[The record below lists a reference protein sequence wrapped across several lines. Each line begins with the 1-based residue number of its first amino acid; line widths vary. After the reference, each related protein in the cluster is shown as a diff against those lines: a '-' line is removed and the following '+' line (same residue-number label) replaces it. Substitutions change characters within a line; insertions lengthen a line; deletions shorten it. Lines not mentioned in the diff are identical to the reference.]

1 MTDPTSLGVIDEFVV
16 IFTRYI
22 DSGFGLLGGEVQYLT
37 AILIG
42 IDITLAGLYWAMG
55 SDSSVIGK
63 FLKKV
68 MYVGVFALIITNF
81 SGLANIVFSS
91 FGGLGLK
98 ATATTMTAE
107 DLLRPGFI
115 ANTGF
120 TAAHPI
126 LTQIGELTGPV
137 KFFHNIVLIVA
148 LFLAWIITMFAFF
161 FIAIQLFVTILE
173 FKLTTLAGFILIPFA
188 LWNKTS
194 FLAEKVLGNVVASGI
209 KLMVLAIIVGIGST
223 IFGDITS
230 AFTPP
235 VDNPDMVVPITL
247 KDAASIMLG
256 SMALLALGIFGP
268 GIATGLVS
276 GAPQLG
282 AGAAVGTMAAVG
294 AGALAGGAAAGAG
307 IKGIAKGAAGSIKAG
322 ASMAG
327 GSKVAFTLGKMG
339 SGAGGIKG
347 AAAGM
352 SAVAQ
357 AGVMS
362 VAKAGGRKALAA
374 GGAVSTAHGNGMRG
388 GMRALTKGIKAPS
401 KAAPKAD
408 AANGGSGSKSPNWA
422 KKVHRQQKTRH
433 ATRAASHAIRSSDS
447 GGGGNGPSLNPDG

>member
-1 MTDPTSLGVIDEFVV
+1 MADPTSLGVIDEFVV
-16 IFTRYI
+16 TFTSYI

-55 SDSSVIGK
+55 SDNSVIGK

-81 SGLANIVFSS
+81 SGLANIVFNS

-98 ATATTMTAE
+98 ATATTMTAD

-120 TAAHPI
+120 QAAHPI

-209 KLMVLAIIVGIGST
+209 KLMVLAIIIGIGST

-230 AFTPP
+230 AFAPP
-235 VDNPDMVVPITL
+235 ASAPDTVVPITL

-294 AGALAGGAAAGAG
+294 AGALAGGAVAGAG
-307 IKGIAKGAAGSIKAG
+307 IKGIGKGAAASVKAG

-327 GSKVAFTLGKMG
+327 GSKVAFTLGSMSQG
-339 SGAGGIKG
+339 GGIKG
-347 AAAGM
+347 AAAGVG
-352 SAVAQ
+352 AVAQ

-362 VAKAGGRKALAA
+362 VAKVGGRKALAA

-388 GMRALTKGIKAPS
+388 GMAALSKGMKAPR
-401 KAAPKAD
+401 KD
-408 AANGGSGSKSPNWA
+408 GGGGSGAGETGKGPNWA
-422 KKVHRQQKTRH
+422 KKVHRQQQTRH
-433 ATRAASHAIRSSDS
+433 ATRTATNALRGGD
-447 GGGGNGPSLNPDG
+447 GGGSGSGPSLNPDA

>member
-1 MTDPTSLGVIDEFVV
+1 MADPTSLGVIDEFVV
-16 IFTRYI
+16 TFTRYI

-42 IDITLAGLYWAMG
+42 IDITLVGLYWAMG

-81 SGLANIVFSS
+81 SGLANIVFDS

-98 ATATTMTAE
+98 ATSTTLTAD

-115 ANTGF
+115 ADTGF
-120 TAAHPI
+120 RAAHPI

-209 KLMVLAIIVGIGST
+209 KLMVLAIIIGIGSN

-235 VDNPDMVVPITL
+235 ADNPDMVVPIRL

-294 AGALAGGAAAGAG
+294 AGALAGGAVAGAG
-307 IKGIAKGAAGSIKAG
+307 MKGLVKGGAASVKAG

-327 GSKVAFTLGKMG
+327 GTKMAFALGNISQG
-339 SGAGGIKG
+339 GGIKG
-347 AAAGM
+347 AAAGLG
-352 SAVAQ
+352 AVAQ

-362 VAKAGGRKALAA
+362 VVKSGARKVVGA
-374 GGAVSTAHGNGMRG
+374 GGAISTAYGNGQRG
-388 GMRALTKGIKAPS
+388 GMQALSTGLKR
-401 KAAPKAD
+401 APKAD
-408 AANGGSGSKSPNWA
+408 ALGGGSGDGEGPNWA
-422 KKVHRQQKTRH
+422 KKAHRQQQTRH
-433 ATRAASHAIRSSDS
+433 ATRAASHAIRNSDN
-447 GGGGNGPSLNPDG
+447 GGGGNGPSLNPDA

>member
-1 MTDPTSLGVIDEFVV
+1 MADPTSLGVIDEFVV
-16 IFTRYI
+16 TFTSYI

-55 SDSSVIGK
+55 SDNSVIGK

-81 SGLANIVFSS
+81 SGLANIVFNS
-91 FGGLGLK
+91 FGGLGLQ
-98 ATATTMTAE
+98 ATATSLTAD

-120 TAAHPI
+120 QAAHPI

-209 KLMVLAIIVGIGST
+209 KLMVLAIIIGIGST

-230 AFTPP
+230 AFAPP
-235 VDNPDMVVPITL
+235 ASDPDMIVPITL

-282 AGAAVGTMAAVG
+282 AGAAVGTMAAIG
-294 AGALAGGAAAGAG
+294 AGALAGGAVAGAG
-307 IKGIAKGAAGSIKAG
+307 IKGVGKGAAASVKAG

-327 GSKVAFTLGKMG
+327 GSKVAFTLGSMSQG
-339 SGAGGIKG
+339 GGIKG
-347 AAAGM
+347 AAAGIG
-352 SAVAQ
+352 AVAQ

-388 GMRALTKGIKAPS
+388 GMRALSKGMKSPTAGS
-401 KAAPKAD
+401 AKD
-408 AANGGSGSKSPNWA
+408 AGAGGGNGKGPNWA
-422 KKVHRQQKTRH
+422 KKVHRQQQTRH
-433 ATRAASHAIRSSDS
+433 ATRTATNALRGGD
-447 GGGGNGPSLNPDG
+447 GGGSGSGPSLNPDA

>member
-1 MTDPTSLGVIDEFVV
+1 MADPTSLGVIDEFVV
-16 IFTRYI
+16 TFTSYI

-55 SDSSVIGK
+55 SDNSVIGK

-68 MYVGVFALIITNF
+68 MYVGFFALIITNF
-81 SGLANIVFSS
+81 SGLANIVFNS

-98 ATATTMTAE
+98 ATATTMTAD

-126 LTQIGELTGPV
+126 LLQIGELTGPV

-209 KLMVLAIIVGIGST
+209 KLMVLAIIIGIGST

-230 AFTPP
+230 AFAPP
-235 VDNPDMVVPITL
+235 ASDPDMIVPITL

-282 AGAAVGTMAAVG
+282 AGAAVGTMAAIG
-294 AGALAGGAAAGAG
+294 AGALAGGAVAGAG
-307 IKGIAKGAAGSIKAG
+307 IKGVGKGAAASVKAG

-327 GSKVAFTLGKMG
+327 GSKVAFTLGSMSQG
-339 SGAGGIKG
+339 GGIKG
-347 AAAGM
+347 AAAGIG
-352 SAVAQ
+352 AVAQ

-388 GMRALTKGIKAPS
+388 GMRALSKGMKSPTAGS
-401 KAAPKAD
+401 AKD
-408 AANGGSGSKSPNWA
+408 AGAGGGNGKGPNWA
-422 KKVHRQQKTRH
+422 KKVHRQQQTRH
-433 ATRAASHAIRSSDS
+433 ATRTATNALRGGD
-447 GGGGNGPSLNPDG
+447 GGGSGSGPSLNPDA

>member
-230 AFTPP
+230 AFAPP
-235 VDNPDMVVPITL
+235 IDNPDMVVPITL

-294 AGALAGGAAAGAG
+294 AGALAGGAIAGAG
-307 IKGIAKGAAGSIKAG
+307 IKGVAKGGAASIKAG

-327 GSKVAFTLGKMG
+327 GSKLAFTLGKMG

-347 AAAGM
+347 AAAGVA
-352 SAVAQ
+352 AVAQ

-362 VAKAGGRKALAA
+362 VAKAGAGKALEA
-374 GGAVSTAHGNGMRG
+374 GGAISAAHTNGMRG
-388 GMRALTKGIKAPS
+388 SMHALSKGMKRM
-401 KAAPKAD
+401 PKAD
-408 AANGGSGSKSPNWA
+408 PAGGGGDGKGPNWA

-447 GGGGNGPSLNPDG
+447 GGGGNGPALNPDG

>member
-1 MTDPTSLGVIDEFVV
+1 MADPTSLGVIDEFVV
-16 IFTRYI
+16 TFTSYI

-55 SDSSVIGK
+55 SDNSVIGK

-81 SGLANIVFSS
+81 SGLANIVFNS
-91 FGGLGLK
+91 FGGLGLQ
-98 ATATTMTAE
+98 ATATSLTPD

-120 TAAHPI
+120 QAAHPI
-126 LTQIGELTGPV
+126 LTHMGELTGPV

-209 KLMVLAIIVGIGST
+209 KLMVLAIIIGIGST
-223 IFGDITS
+223 IFGE
-230 AFTPP
+230 FTAGFTGEPTIE
-235 VDNPDMVVPITL
+235 DAMAIITL

-294 AGALAGGAAAGAG
+294 AGALAGGAVAGAG
-307 IKGIAKGAAGSIKAG
+307 IKGLGKGAAASVKAG

-327 GSKVAFTLGKMG
+327 GTRLAFTMG
-339 SGAGGIKG
+339 SISQGGGIKG
-347 AAAGM
+347 AAAGVG
-352 SAVAQ
+352 AVAQ

-362 VAKAGGRKALAA
+362 VAKAGGRKVLAA

-388 GMRALTKGIKAPS
+388 GMAALSKGMKAPR
-401 KAAPKAD
+401 KDGGGAA
-408 AANGGSGSKSPNWA
+408 SGDTGKGPNWA
-422 KKVHRQQKTRH
+422 KKVHRQQQTRH
-433 ATRAASHAIRSSDS
+433 ATRTATNALRGGD
-447 GGGGNGPSLNPDG
+447 GGGSGSGPSLNPDA

>member
-1 MTDPTSLGVIDEFVV
+1 MADPKDIGVIDDFVAT
-16 IFTRYI
+16 FSTYI

-37 AILIG
+37 AIIIG

-55 SDSSVIGK
+55 SDTSVVGK

-81 SGLANIVFSS
+81 SYLAGIIFES

-98 ATATTMTAE
+98 ATTTTLTTG
-107 DLLRPGFI
+107 DLMRPGFI

-120 TAAHPI
+120 EAAHPI
-126 LTQIGELTGPV
+126 IGQIGELTGPV
-137 KFFHNIVLIVA
+137 KFFHNIVLIVS

-161 FIAIQLFVTILE
+161 FLAIQLFVTILE

-194 FLAEKVLGNVVASGI
+194 FLAEKVLGNVVASGV
-209 KLMVLAIIVGIGST
+209 KLMVLAIIVGIGTT

-230 AFTPP
+230 AFAPP
-235 VDNPDMVVPITL
+235 ADNPSAIVPIGL
-247 KDAASIMLG
+247 KESMSIILG
-256 SMALLALGIFGP
+256 SMAMLALGIFGP

-294 AGALAGGAAAGAG
+294 AGALAGGAVA
-307 IKGIAKGAAGSIKAG
+307 GAAGKAGIQAATSSVKAG

-327 GSKVAFTLGKMG
+327 GSKVAFALGKMG
-339 SGAGGIKG
+339 SGRGGVKG
-347 AAAGM
+347 TAAGM
-352 SAVAQ
+352 AAVAQ

-362 VAKAGGRKALAA
+362 VAKKGAAAVTSA
-374 GGAVSTAHGNGMRG
+374 GGAVSTAHSSGMRG
-388 GMRALTKGIKAPS
+388 GMYALSKGMKPATVEGPT
-401 KAAPKAD
+401 
-408 AANGGSGSKSPNWA
+408 GGGKGQPDWA
-422 KKVHRQQKTRH
+422 KKLKHKQRTHNAGRH
-433 ATRAASHAIRSSDS
+433 AAHSMSRS
-447 GGGGNGPSLNPDG
+447 GGGSSQGPSLNPDG

>member
-1 MTDPTSLGVIDEFVV
+1 
-16 IFTRYI
+16 
-22 DSGFGLLGGEVQYLT
+22 
-37 AILIG
+37 
-42 IDITLAGLYWAMG
+42 MG
-55 SDSSVIGK
+55 SDNSVIGK

-81 SGLANIVFSS
+81 SGLANIVFNS
-91 FGGLGLK
+91 FGGLGLQ
-98 ATATTMTAE
+98 ATATSLTAD

-120 TAAHPI
+120 QAAHPI

-173 FKLTTLAGFILIPFA
+173 FKLTTLAGFFLIPFA

-209 KLMVLAIIVGIGST
+209 KLMVLAIIIGIGST

-230 AFTPP
+230 AFAPP
-235 VDNPDMVVPITL
+235 ASDPDMIVPITL

-294 AGALAGGAAAGAG
+294 AGALAGGAIAGAG
-307 IKGIAKGAAGSIKAG
+307 IRGVGKGAAASVKAG

-327 GSKVAFTLGKMG
+327 GSKVAFTLGSMSQG
-339 SGAGGIKG
+339 GGIKG
-347 AAAGM
+347 AAAGVG
-352 SAVAQ
+352 AVAQ
-357 AGVMS
+357 GGVMS
-362 VAKAGGRKALAA
+362 VARAGGRKVLAA
-374 GGAVSTAHGNGMRG
+374 GGGVTTAHGNGMRG
-388 GMRALTKGIKAPS
+388 GMAALSKGMKAPR
-401 KAAPKAD
+401 KH
-408 AANGGSGSKSPNWA
+408 GGGTASGETGKGPDWA
-422 KKVHRQQKTRH
+422 KKVHRQRQTRH
-433 ATRAASHAIRSSDS
+433 AARTATNALRGGD
-447 GGGGNGPSLNPDG
+447 GGGSGSGPSLNPDA

>member
-1 MTDPTSLGVIDEFVV
+1 MADPTSLGVIDEFVV
-16 IFTRYI
+16 TFTSYI

-55 SDSSVIGK
+55 PDNSVIGK

-81 SGLANIVFSS
+81 SGLANIVFNS

-98 ATATTMTAE
+98 ATATTMTAD

-120 TAAHPI
+120 QAAHPI

-209 KLMVLAIIVGIGST
+209 KLMVLAIIIGIGST

-230 AFTPP
+230 AFAPP
-235 VDNPDMVVPITL
+235 ASAPDTVVPITL

-294 AGALAGGAAAGAG
+294 AGALAGGAVAGAG
-307 IKGIAKGAAGSIKAG
+307 IKGIGKGAAASVKAG

-327 GSKVAFTLGKMG
+327 GSKVAFTLGSMSQG
-339 SGAGGIKG
+339 GGIKG
-347 AAAGM
+347 AAAGVG
-352 SAVAQ
+352 AVAQ

-362 VAKAGGRKALAA
+362 VAKAGGRKAFAA
-374 GGAVSTAHGNGMRG
+374 SGAVSTAHGNGMRG
-388 GMRALTKGIKAPS
+388 GMAALSKGMKAPR
-401 KAAPKAD
+401 KD
-408 AANGGSGSKSPNWA
+408 GGGGSGSGETGKGPNWA
-422 KKVHRQQKTRH
+422 KKVHRQQQTRH
-433 ATRAASHAIRSSDS
+433 ATRTATNALRGGD
-447 GGGGNGPSLNPDG
+447 GGGSGSGPSLNPDA

>member
-1 MTDPTSLGVIDEFVV
+1 MADPKSLGVIDEFVAT
-16 IFTRYI
+16 FSTYI
-22 DSGFGLLGGEVQYLT
+22 DSGFGLLGSEVHYLT

-42 IDITLAGLYWAMG
+42 IDITLVGLYWAMG

-68 MYVGVFALIITNF
+68 MYVGVFALIINNF
-81 SGLANIVFSS
+81 SSLSNIVFNS

-98 ATATTMTAE
+98 ATATSLTAA

-120 TAAHPI
+120 QAAHPI
-126 LTQIGELTGPV
+126 LAQIGELTGPV
-137 KFFHNIVLIVA
+137 KFFHNIVLIGA
-148 LFLAWIITMFAFF
+148 LALAWVITMFAFF
-161 FIAIQLFVTILE
+161 FLAIQLFVTILE

-209 KLMVLAIIVGIGST
+209 KLMVLAIIIGIGST

-230 AFTPP
+230 AFQPP
-235 VDNPDMVVPITL
+235 ASDPTATVAITL

-294 AGALAGGAAAGAG
+294 AGALAGGAVAGAG
-307 IKGIAKGAAGSIKAG
+307 IKGVAKGAAGSIKAG

-327 GSKVAFTLGKMG
+327 GTKIAFALGNMSRG
-339 SGAGGIKG
+339 GGIKG
-347 AAAGM
+347 AAAGVG
-352 SAVAQ
+352 AVAQ

-362 VAKAGGRKALAA
+362 VAKAGAA
-374 GGAVSTAHGNGMRG
+374 KVAGAGSAVSTAHTNGMRG
-388 GMRALTKGIKAPS
+388 GMHALSKGMKRV
-401 KAAPKAD
+401 PKAEATACGD
-408 AANGGSGSKSPNWA
+408 GKGPNWA
-422 KKVHRQQKTRH
+422 KKVHSQQNRRH

>member
-1 MTDPTSLGVIDEFVV
+1 MADPTSLGVIDEFVV
-16 IFTRYI
+16 TFTRYI
-22 DSGFGLLGGEVQYLT
+22 DSGFGLLGSEVHYLT

-68 MYVGVFALIITNF
+68 MYVV
-81 SGLANIVFSS
+81 
-91 FGGLGLK
+91 GLK
-98 ATATTMTAE
+98 ATATTMTAD

-120 TAAHPI
+120 TAAYPI
-126 LTQIGELTGPV
+126 LDQIGELTGPV
-137 KFFHNIVLIVA
+137 KFFHNIVLIGA
-148 LFLAWIITMFAFF
+148 LALAWVITMFAFF
-161 FIAIQLFVTILE
+161 FLAIQLFVTILE

-209 KLMVLAIIVGIGST
+209 KLMVLAIIIGIGST

-230 AFTPP
+230 AFQPPASTPD
-235 VDNPDMVVPITL
+235 VVVPITL

-307 IKGIAKGAAGSIKAG
+307 IKGAAKGAAASVKAG

-327 GSKVAFTLGKMG
+327 GSKVAFTLGSM
-339 SGAGGIKG
+339 SRGGGVKG
-347 AAAGM
+347 AAAGIG
-352 SAVAQ
+352 AVAQ

-362 VAKAGGRKALAA
+362 VVKAGGRKAMAA

-388 GMRALTKGIKAPS
+388 GMAALSKGMKAPR
-401 KAAPKAD
+401 KD
-408 AANGGSGSKSPNWA
+408 GSGSGASKGKDGKGPDWA

-433 ATRAASHAIRSSDS
+433 AARTASNAIRSADG
-447 GGGGNGPSLNPDG
+447 GGGGNGPSLNPDA

>member
-1 MTDPTSLGVIDEFVV
+1 MADPTSLGVIDEFVV
-16 IFTRYI
+16 TFTSYI

-55 SDSSVIGK
+55 SDNSVIGK

-81 SGLANIVFSS
+81 SGLANIVFNS
-91 FGGLGLK
+91 FGGLGLQ
-98 ATATTMTAE
+98 ATATSLTAD

-120 TAAHPI
+120 QAAHPI

-209 KLMVLAIIVGIGST
+209 KLMVLAIIIGIGST

-230 AFTPP
+230 AFAPP
-235 VDNPDMVVPITL
+235 ASAPDTVVPITL

-282 AGAAVGTMAAVG
+282 AGAAVGTMAAIG

-307 IKGIAKGAAGSIKAG
+307 IKGIGKGAAASVKAG

-327 GSKVAFTLGKMG
+327 GSKVAFMLGNMSQG
-339 SGAGGIKG
+339 GGIKG
-347 AAAGM
+347 AAAGVG
-352 SAVAQ
+352 AVAQ

-388 GMRALTKGIKAPS
+388 GMAALSKGMKAPR
-401 KAAPKAD
+401 KDGGGAA
-408 AANGGSGSKSPNWA
+408 SGETGKGPNWA
-422 KKVHRQQKTRH
+422 KKVHRQQQTRH
-433 ATRAASHAIRSSDS
+433 ATRTATNALRGGD
-447 GGGGNGPSLNPDG
+447 GGGSGSGPSLNPDA

>member
-1 MTDPTSLGVIDEFVV
+1 MADPTSLGVIDEFVV
-16 IFTRYI
+16 TFTSYI

-55 SDSSVIGK
+55 SDNSVIGK

-81 SGLANIVFSS
+81 SGLANIVFNS

-98 ATATTMTAE
+98 ATATTMTAD

-120 TAAHPI
+120 QAAHPI

-137 KFFHNIVLIVA
+137 TFFHNIVLIVA

-209 KLMVLAIIVGIGST
+209 KLMVLAIIIGIGST

-230 AFTPP
+230 AFAPP
-235 VDNPDMVVPITL
+235 ASDPDMIVPITL

-282 AGAAVGTMAAVG
+282 AGAAVGTMAAIG

-307 IKGIAKGAAGSIKAG
+307 IKGVGRGAAASVKAG

-327 GSKVAFTLGKMG
+327 GSKVAFTLGSMSQG
-339 SGAGGIKG
+339 GGIKG
-347 AAAGM
+347 AAAGVG
-352 SAVAQ
+352 AVAQ

-362 VAKAGGRKALAA
+362 VAKAGGRKVIGA
-374 GGAVSTAHGNGMRG
+374 GGAVFTAHTNGMRG
-388 GMRALTKGIKAPS
+388 GMAALSKGMKAPR
-401 KAAPKAD
+401 KE
-408 AANGGSGSKSPNWA
+408 GGGPASGETGKGPNWA
-422 KKVHRQQKTRH
+422 KKVHRQQQTRH
-433 ATRAASHAIRSSDS
+433 ATRTATNALRGGD
-447 GGGGNGPSLNPDG
+447 GGGSGSGPSLNPDA

>member
-1 MTDPTSLGVIDEFVV
+1 MADPTSLGVIDEFVAT
-16 IFTRYI
+16 FTSYI

-81 SGLANIVFSS
+81 SSLANIIFDS

-98 ATATTMTAE
+98 ATATTMTAD

-126 LTQIGELTGPV
+126 LEQIGELTGPV

-209 KLMVLAIIVGIGST
+209 KHWIDNIWRHYISVPAARKLARPHCANYAQRCRFNHVG
-223 IFGDITS
+223 
-230 AFTPP
+230 
-235 VDNPDMVVPITL
+235 VN
-247 KDAASIMLG
+247 
-256 SMALLALGIFGP
+256 
-268 GIATGLVS
+268 
-276 GAPQLG
+276 GAPRFRYLWAGHRIG
-282 AGAAVGTMAAVG
+282 AC
-294 AGALAGGAAAGAG
+294 
-307 IKGIAKGAAGSIKAG
+307 
-322 ASMAG
+322 
-327 GSKVAFTLGKMG
+327 F
-339 SGAGGIKG
+339 
-347 AAAGM
+347 
-352 SAVAQ
+352 
-357 AGVMS
+357 
-362 VAKAGGRKALAA
+362 GRA
-374 GGAVSTAHGNGMRG
+374 
-388 GMRALTKGIKAPS
+388 
-401 KAAPKAD
+401 
-408 AANGGSGSKSPNWA
+408 
-422 KKVHRQQKTRH
+422 
-433 ATRAASHAIRSSDS
+433 ATRCWSRCRHYGSCWRRGLSRRRGCWCWD
-447 GGGGNGPSLNPDG
+447 

>member
-1 MTDPTSLGVIDEFVV
+1 MDDLGVIDRFVET
-16 IFTRYI
+16 FSTYI

-37 AILIG
+37 AIIIG

-55 SDSSVIGK
+55 ADTSVIGK

-81 SGLANIVFSS
+81 SSLSSIIFES

-98 ATATTMTAE
+98 ATTTTMTHE

-120 TAAHPI
+120 QAAHPL
-126 LTQIGELTGPV
+126 LTEIGNLTGPV
-137 KFFHNIVLIVA
+137 KFFTNIVLICV
-148 LFLAWIITMFAFF
+148 LGLAWLITMFAFF
-161 FIAIQLFVTILE
+161 FLAIQLFVTVIE

-209 KLMVLAIIVGIGST
+209 KLMVLAIIVGIGAT
-223 IFGDITS
+223 IFGDMTS
-230 AFTPP
+230 AFHRPDVYINGVLQPP
-235 VDNPDMVVPITL
+235 APIEL
-247 KDAASIMLG
+247 ADAASVILA
-256 SMALLALGIFGP
+256 SMALLALGLFGP

-282 AGAAVGTMAAVG
+282 AGAAVGTMAAIG
-294 AGALAGGAAAGAG
+294 AGALAGGAVA
-307 IKGIAKGAAGSIKAG
+307 GAAGKAGMKAAGGSVKAG
-322 ASMAG
+322 ASMVG
-327 GSKVAFTLGKMG
+327 GSKVAFALGKM
-339 SGAGGIKG
+339 SQGGGVKG

-352 SAVAQ
+352 AAVAQ

-362 VAKAGGRKALAA
+362 VAKAGGAKVLAA
-374 GGAVSTAHGNGMRG
+374 GGAVSTAHQGGMRG
-388 GMRALTKGIKAPS
+388 GMQALSKGMKP
-401 KAAPKAD
+401 
-408 AANGGSGSKSPNWA
+408 AANSSPGPDAGGGAKGQPSWA
-422 KKVHRQQKTRH
+422 KKVSRKQHRRDAGRH
-433 ATRAASHAIRSSDS
+433 AAHAMNR
-447 GGGGNGPSLNPDG
+447 GGGGSSQGPSLNPDS

>member
-1 MTDPTSLGVIDEFVV
+1 MADPKSLGVIDEFVAT
-16 IFTRYI
+16 FSTYI
-22 DSGFGLLGGEVQYLT
+22 DSGFGLLGGEVHYLT

-42 IDITLAGLYWAMG
+42 IDITLVGLYWAMG

-68 MYVGVFALIITNF
+68 MYVGVFALIINNF
-81 SGLANIVFSS
+81 SGLANIVFNS

-98 ATATTMTAE
+98 ATGTGLSAD

-120 TAAHPI
+120 QAAHPI
-126 LTQIGELTGPV
+126 LAQIGELTGPV
-137 KFFHNIVLIVA
+137 KFFHNIVLIGA
-148 LFLAWIITMFAFF
+148 LALAWVITMFAFF
-161 FIAIQLFVTILE
+161 FLAIQLFVTILE

-209 KLMVLAIIVGIGST
+209 KLMVLAIIIGIGST

-230 AFTPP
+230 AFAPP
-235 VDNPDMVVPITL
+235 ADDLTAIVPIKL

-307 IKGIAKGAAGSIKAG
+307 IKGVAKGGAASIKAG

-327 GSKVAFTLGKMG
+327 GSKLAFTLGKMS

-362 VAKAGGRKALAA
+362 VAKAGAGKALNA
-374 GGAVSTAHGNGMRG
+374 GGAISTAHANGMRG
-388 GMRALTKGIKAPS
+388 SMHALSKGIKR
-401 KAAPKAD
+401 APKAE
-408 AANGGSGSKSPNWA
+408 ASGGGPGDGKGPNWA
-422 KKVHRQQKTRH
+422 KKVHRQQNRRH

-447 GGGGNGPSLNPDG
+447 GGGGNGPSLNPDA

>member
-1 MTDPTSLGVIDEFVV
+1 MADPTSLGVIDEFVV

-37 AILIG
+37 AILIA
-42 IDITLAGLYWAMG
+42 IDITLVGLYWAMG
-55 SDSSVIGK
+55 SDGSVIGK

-81 SGLANIVFSS
+81 SGLANIVFNS

-98 ATATTMTAE
+98 ATATTLTAD

-115 ANTGF
+115 ADTGF
-120 TAAHPI
+120 KAAHPI
-126 LTQIGELTGPV
+126 LIQIGELTGPV

-161 FIAIQLFVTILE
+161 FLAIQLFVTILE

-209 KLMVLAIIVGIGST
+209 KLMVLAIIIGIGST

-230 AFTPP
+230 AFAPP
-235 VDNPDMVVPITL
+235 ADNPTLVVPITL

-282 AGAAVGTMAAVG
+282 AGAAIGTMAAVG
-294 AGALAGGAAAGAG
+294 AGALAGGAVAGAG
-307 IKGIAKGAAGSIKAG
+307 MTGVAKGGAASIKAG

-327 GSKVAFTLGKMG
+327 GSKLAFTLGKMG
-339 SGAGGIKG
+339 SGSGGVKG
-347 AAAGM
+347 AAAGVA
-352 SAVAQ
+352 AVAQ

-362 VAKAGGRKALAA
+362 VAKVGGGKALEASNA
-374 GGAVSTAHGNGMRG
+374 ISTAHNNGMRG
-388 GMRALTKGIKAPS
+388 SMHALTKGMKRAPTAE
-401 KAAPKAD
+401 AAS
-408 AANGGSGSKSPNWA
+408 GGDGKGPNWA
-422 KKVHRQQKTRH
+422 RKVHRQQTTRH
-433 ATRAASHAIRSSDS
+433 ATRAASHAIRNSDR
-447 GGGGNGPSLNPDG
+447 GGGGNGPSLNPDA